1 MTYAILAAR
10 KGHSVTIAEK
20 NSRLGKKLAATGN
33 GKCNVGNA
41 HVDES
46 CFNSSAVLSHVLS
59 AVPVGN
65 YLQFL
70 QSVGVFTYD
79 DGTGR
84 LYPLSD
90 SASNV
95 VDCFRSALSSL
106 SVRVLTD
113 CPVSALRKQNGGG
126 FLATLGGKNEF
137 FHKVV
142 YAVGSPS
149 QAENP
154 HAFSLI
160 PTSLFTPLCPSLA
173 PLKVDGMDR
182 VLSGLR
188 CKCHATLTCNGT
200 PLATRSGEVQFKE
213 YGLSGICIFDL
224 SALVARSFVRGEQP
238 RFTVILDLVPHLS
251 AENLAN
257 ILAERQMEGQH
268 DATLFYGILHNK
280 VAEAVLR
287 KAAPHLAEMQAQNAN
302 SAPRNAQSPVQ
313 NAQFVDQKTVST
325 AQNAQFLDYQP
336 QIAVNNTPNGEQ
348 QAESIA
354 QNSQFAARKAKVLAQ
369 IAKSF
374 PFKVVK
380 TLDWSMSQATAGG
393 IAEQFVNLDDLTL
406 TAPAQPVSDIRSN
419 SAVGLSVV
427 NSADIAS
434 GKTTPNAAH
443 SFLETPNSFGRNA
456 QLVNTAG
463 TAGLPDVNSA
473 DVSSVSGITVL
484 GEALNVDGF
493 CGGNNLYFAAASAIY
508 AAKSL

>member
-1 MTYAILAAR
+1 MSGMTYAILAAR

-46 CFNSSAVLSHVLS
+46 CFNSSAVLSCVLS

-79 DGTGR
+79 DGSGR

-113 CPVSALRKQNGGG
+113 CPVTALHKQNGGG
-126 FLATLGGKNEF
+126 FLATLGGKTEF

-154 HAFSLI
+154 HTFSLI
-160 PTSLFTPLCPSLA
+160 PSSLFTSLCPSLA

-257 ILAERQMEGQH
+257 ILAERQIEGQH
-268 DATLFYGILHNK
+268 DDTLFYGILHNK
-280 VAEAVLR
+280 VAEGVLR
-287 KAAPHLAEMQAQNAN
+287 KAAPHLAEI
-302 SAPRNAQSPVQ
+302 QSQ
-313 NAQFVDQKTVST
+313 T
-325 AQNAQFLDYQP
+325 
-336 QIAVNNTPNGEQ
+336 
-348 QAESIA
+348 
-354 QNSQFAARKAKVLAQ
+354 SQFAARKAQILVQ

-406 TAPAQPVSDIRSN
+406 AAPTQPVSDVRFN
-419 SAVGLSVV
+419 SAAGLSDV

-434 GKTTPNAAH
+434 GKTAPTAAH
-443 SFLETPNSFGRNA
+443 SSLETPNSLGRNA
-456 QLVNTAG
+456 QQANAVGDSAISNA
-463 TAGLPDVNSA
+463 NSA
-473 DVSSVSGITVL
+473 DISSVSGITVL